1 MCLCFVLFVWQNNF
15 AAFAPTLRMFR
26 SLIPTFWS
34 LSLAAKLR
42 EACFDPGNVMNGTRI
57 GTDYKL
63 GSMVTFNCEAGYL
76 LQGYSS
82 LTCVMG
88 SSKRPEWD
96 RAKPSCQGERRRLCV
111 RRVAWKSRLHSSSV
125 AQYILSWVK
134 NERVCVHERESLCM
148 RERASEQ
155 AKQALQCV
163 DNRGENCVRWTF
175 TKNTKSFHHCKAI
188 QQYFYNDF
196 SKCICSL

>member
-1 MCLCFVLFVWQNNF
+1 MCLCFLLFLWQNNF
-15 AAFAPTLRMFR
+15 AAFAPTLLMFH
-26 SLIPTFWS
+26 SFICKFLS

-63 GSMVTFNCEAGYL
+63 GSMVTINCEAGYL
-76 LQGYSS
+76 LQGYST

-111 RRVAWKSRLHSSSV
+111 CRM
-125 AQYILSWVK
+125 
-134 NERVCVHERESLCM
+134 VC
-148 RERASEQ
+148 Q
-155 AKQALQCV
+155 KQTALQLC
-163 DNRGENCVRWTF
+163 
-175 TKNTKSFHHCKAI
+175 
-188 QQYFYNDF
+188 
-196 SKCICSL
+196 CSIFDTM

>member
-1 MCLCFVLFVWQNNF
+1 
-15 AAFAPTLRMFR
+15 MFE
-26 SLIPTFWS
+26 SLIPKFLS

-76 LQGYSS
+76 LQGYST

-96 RAKPSCQGERRRLCV
+96 RAKPSCQGEWRSLCV
-111 RRVAWKSRLHSSSV
+111 RRMACR
-125 AQYILSWVK
+125 
-134 NERVCVHERESLCM
+134 R
-148 RERASEQ
+148 
-155 AKQALQCV
+155 KQTALQL
-163 DNRGENCVRWTF
+163 R
-175 TKNTKSFHHCKAI
+175 
-188 QQYFYNDF
+188 
-196 SKCICSL
+196 CSIFDIM